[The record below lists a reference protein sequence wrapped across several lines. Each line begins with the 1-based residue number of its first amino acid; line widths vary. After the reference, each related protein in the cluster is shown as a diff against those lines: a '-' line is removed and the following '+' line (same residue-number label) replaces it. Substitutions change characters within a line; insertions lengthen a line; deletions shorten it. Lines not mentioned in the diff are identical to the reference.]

1 MKSVKITHEKR
12 NENALIEEMT
22 FAQDNGVSY
31 EFKPCVA
38 IVPGSL
44 DIDIWHAENCMLLK
58 RTSHYSSGGET
69 VETFILDAKNQPR
82 LFNGDDIFQ
91 NITQEHFTKIVDS
104 KKDPVAILETTATE
118 FYKNRCIEITLSG
131 KSVLLD
137 VENRKGLDIF
147 SMLGLPVQ
155 KSARVMLLNF
165 IGDIPETEDYDLV
178 FGEVTYLNR
187 TEPLYMRNERLVK
200 VLSCWSTGDIKRT
213 KEEWEKETE

>member
-12 NENALIEEMT
+12 NENALIEEMA

-44 DIDIWHAENCMLLK
+44 ETDVWHAENCMLLK

-91 NITQEHFTKIVDS
+91 NITQEYFTKIVDD
-104 KKDPVAILETTATE
+104 KKEPVAILETTADE

-131 KSVLLD
+131 KSVLIDL
-137 VENRKGLDIF
+137 ENHGDSEIF
-147 SMLGLPVQ
+147 SMRGLPLQ
-155 KSARVMLLNF
+155 KSAKVMLLNF
-165 IGDIPETEDYDLV
+165 NIPKTDDGDLT
-178 FGEVTYLNR
+178 FGKVTYLNR
-187 TEPLYMRNERLVK
+187 TEPLYLRHERFVD
-200 VLSCWSTGDIKRT
+200 VLSCWSTGDIKQA
-213 KEEWEKETE
+213 KEAWEKEAE